1 MDFTSHSIINM
12 LKIITCIIEKNMM
25 LNDYDVNFTLTFFLL
40 LIAC

>member
-12 LKIITCIIEKNMM
+12 LKIIIEKNMM
-25 LNDYDVNFTLTFFLL
+25 LNNYDVNFTLTFFLL

>member
-12 LKIITCIIEKNMM
+12 LKIIEKNMM
-25 LNDYDVNFTLTFFLL
+25 LNDYDTHFTLTFFLL

>member
-12 LKIITCIIEKNMM
+12 LKIIIIKKNMM
-25 LNDYDVNFTLTFFLL
+25 LNDYDINFTLTFFLL